1 MKTRARRLATIAGA
15 ALGLTLPAAPGWASA
30 DISCTPSWNLSAAT
44 FSCENR
50 MFISPGNDT
59 RINLLLLLR
68 DRLPLAAGTPAYP
81 RIDYP
86 GQDFGRTFFDWGAL
100 QAAYWPDQATDF
112 GGTGSVCVSLAS
124 GDSDFARAM
133 AANKALPAGERVALG
148 AARARL
154 AVVCDSSSALRPDW
168 PTGIASAPGK
178 AFLAYLAAAEA
189 FYAGH
194 WQAAREGFAA
204 LVPGKGAKGAADP
217 WVVEAARYMVAR
229 ADLNWAMAGA
239 FNEWGDFAGADKV
252 DKALTRRAREE
263 LLAYIAFHPLGAY
276 SDSARG
282 LVRRSVWLEGD
293 TRALAQLY
301 EAMLGAIGGDSP
313 DAARLVQEIDSK
325 LLFAKDAGTAIDGP
339 LLLATWDL
347 MQMRQFTRGPWT
359 EREPTES
366 TLTLLALEAQ
376 APRFA
381 SRPDLYQYLR
391 ALHAYT
397 VQKDMKRVLQL
408 VPDEARARAFGP
420 LAFSRQ
426 VLRGLALAAL
436 HDPNEAGFW
445 RDLLSGATALWQ
457 RPTVELALAMNY
469 ERHGRLADV
478 FAPGSPITD
487 PTTRSIL
494 LMHGADPALLRG
506 AASDRTAP
514 QRERDLAT
522 FVLLYKQLSRGD
534 YAGFG
539 ASRALTR
546 PGASTEGGLWDLLA
560 AESIPVGLF
569 SRGQTGS
576 GDYACPAL
584 AATAATLARSSQ
596 DAPARLC
603 LGEFWRLNGFDGFTQ
618 LDDLPPADELGG
630 APSLWP
636 GKPLTRGRIYAA
648 VIADKGAAP
657 ADKAYALYRAINC
670 YAPSGNDSC
679 GGGAV
684 PVSQRKAWFDRL
696 RRDYPQS
703 AWARKLRY
711 YW

>member
-1 MKTRARRLATIAGA
+1 MNSRNRRRATIAGA
-15 ALGLTLPAAPGWASA
+15 ALALVTPAGVGRASS
-30 DISCTPSWNLSAAT
+30 DITCTPSWNLSPTT

-50 MFISPGNDT
+50 MFIAPANDT
-59 RINLLLLLR
+59 RVNLLLLLR
-68 DRLPLAAGTPAYP
+68 EQSPAAAGRSAYP
-81 RIDYP
+81 KADYP
-86 GQDFGRTFFDWGAL
+86 GQDFGQTFFDWDRL
-100 QAAYWPDQATDF
+100 QAGYWPDQETGF
-112 GGTGSVCVSLAS
+112 SGTGSVCVSLAS

-133 AANKALPAGERVALG
+133 AANRALPAGERVELV

-154 AVVCDSSSALRPDW
+154 AAVCDSSSARRPDW

-189 FYAGH
+189 FYAGQ
-194 WQAAREGFAA
+194 WQSARDGFAA
-204 LVPGKGAKGAADP
+204 LLPGKGGKGAQDP

-229 ADLNWAMAGA
+229 TDLNAAMAGA

-263 LLAYIAFHPLGAY
+263 LLGYIAMHPLGAY

-301 EAMLGAIGGDSP
+301 EAMLGSIGGDSP
-313 DAARLVQEIDSK
+313 AAARLVQEIDSK

-347 MQMRQFTRGPWT
+347 MQMRQFTRDPWT
-359 EREPTES
+359 AREPTDT

-381 SRPDLYQYLR
+381 GRPDFYHYLR

-397 VQKDMKRVLQL
+397 VQNDMKQVLRL
-408 VPDEARARAFGP
+408 VPDDARAKAYGP

-436 HDPNEAGFW
+436 RDPNEAGFW
-445 RDLLSGATALWQ
+445 RDLLGGATALWQ

-487 PTTRSIL
+487 PTTRAIL
-494 LMHGADPALLRG
+494 LMHGASPAILR
-506 AASDRTAP
+506 AAANNHTVP

-522 FVLLYKQLSRGD
+522 FVLLYKQLTRGD

-539 ASRALTR
+539 ASRALV
-546 PGASTEGGLWDLLA
+546 PSGATTEGGLWDLLA

-569 SRGQTGS
+569 GQGRTS
-576 GDYACPAL
+576 NGDYSCPAL
-584 AATAATLARSSQ
+584 ATTAAALAKAPL
-596 DAPARLC
+596 DAKARLC

-618 LDDLPPADELGG
+618 LDDAPPGDELGG
-630 APSLWP
+630 APSMWP

-648 VIADKGAAP
+648 VMADRSAGP
-657 ADKAYALYRAINC
+657 AEAAYAIYRAINC

-679 GGGAV
+679 GGDTV

-703 AWARKLRY
+703 PWARKLRY